1 MLKGLWVIFFLKQKK
16 CCKIEKLGMG
26 ADVGLAAFFCGE
38 SIRTMNVMGA
48 DEGCMEKSLGLGDGI
63 R

>member
-1 MLKGLWVIFFLKQKK
+1 MLKELWVIFFLKQKK

-26 ADVGLAAFFCGE
+26 ADVGLAAFFCGK
-38 SIRTMNVMGA
+38 SIRTMNVMGRMKRMYG
-48 DEGCMEKSLGLGDGI
+48 EIVVI